1 VIECDFYNCLD
12 QVVKLDNLTKIIKF
26 YNIVFKNMSNFQ
38 IELNNLELVYFE
50 NILFDTNLVNTT
62 FLKITNPK

>member
-1 VIECDFYNCLD
+1 MIECDIYNCLD

-26 YNIVFKNMSNFQ
+26 YNIVFKDMYNFQ
-38 IELNNLELVYFE
+38 IEMENLELVYFE

-62 FLKITNPK
+62 FLKITNSK

>member
-1 VIECDFYNCLD
+1 MIECDFYNCLD